1 MRPLRISAISFLNT
15 VPLMWNFEHQ
25 PTDELTSNFEISYT
39 VPSQCARA
47 LHEGTADIGIVPVI
61 TYTTISGLVVI
72 PRVTIAAR
80 GPVRSILLIS
90 KVPIEQ
96 IGTVA
101 VDSSSRTSVGLT
113 QVLLTKFFGG
123 KRPLISMQP
132 NLEPMLARCDAAL
145 IIGDPALL
153 VKTNG
158 LYTYDLAQVWYEHT
172 GKPFVFAVWAVRR
185 QALEEMRPGLPVA
198 EIFQRSRDA
207 GLQPENV
214 ERIACDWSRRLAL
227 SPEDIRSYLT
237 QNIYYD
243 LDEPCLE
250 GLRLFFDYAAECG
263 AAPKAPALSFL

>member
-15 VPLMWNFEHQ
+15 APLMWNFEHQ
-25 PTDELTSNFEISYT
+25 PTAELTSNFEISYT

-61 TYTTISGLVVI
+61 TYTTIPGLVVI

-96 IGTVA
+96 IGSVA

-123 KRPLISMQP
+123 KRPLVSMQP
-132 NLEPMLARCDAAL
+132 DLEPMLARCDAAL

-153 VKTNG
+153 VKTDG
-158 LYTYDLAQVWYEHT
+158 LYSYDLAQIWHERT

-185 QALEEMRPGLPVA
+185 QALEEMRPGLQVA

-207 GLQPENV
+207 GLQPENI
-214 ERIACDWSRRLAL
+214 ERIACDWSQRLGL
-227 SPEDIRSYLT
+227 SPEEIRNYLMR
-237 QNIYYD
+237 NIYYE
-243 LDEPCLE
+243 LDGPCLE

>member
-1 MRPLRISAISFLNT
+1 MRPGKISAISFLNT
-15 VPLMWNFEHQ
+15 APLMWNFEQQ
-25 PTDELTSNFEISYT
+25 PTAELTSNFEISYT

-47 LHEGTADIGIVPVI
+47 LLEGTADIGIVPVI
-61 TYTTISGLVVI
+61 TYTTIPDLVVI

-96 IGTVA
+96 VGRVA
-101 VDSSSRTSVGLT
+101 VDSSSRTSVALT

-123 KRPLISMQP
+123 KRPLVSMQP
-132 NLEPMLARCDAAL
+132 DLKPMLAECDAAL

-153 VKTNG
+153 VDTSG
-158 LYTYDLAQVWYEHT
+158 LYSYDLAQVWAERT

-185 QALEEMRPGLPVA
+185 KALEEMRPGLPVA

-207 GLQPENV
+207 GLDRGTF
-214 ERIACDWSRRLAL
+214 ERIACDWSRRIRL
-227 SPEDIRSYLT
+227 SPEEICSYLT
-237 QNIYYD
+237 RNIYYE

-250 GLRLFFDYAAECG
+250 GLRLYFEYAAECG
-263 AAPKAPALSFL
+263 AAPKAPELRFL

>member
-1 MRPLRISAISFLNT
+1 MRSLRISAISFLNT
-15 VPLMWNFEHQ
+15 APLMWNFEHQ
-25 PTDELTSNFEISYT
+25 PTAELTGNFEISYT

-61 TYTTISGLVVI
+61 TCATIPGLVVI
-72 PRVTIAAR
+72 PRVAIAAR
-80 GPVRSILLIS
+80 GAVRSILLVS

-123 KRPLISMQP
+123 KRPLLSMQP
-132 NLEPMLARCDAAL
+132 DLEPMLAQCDAAL

-153 VKTNG
+153 IKTKG
-158 LYTYDLAQVWYEHT
+158 FYSYDLAQLWFERT

-185 QALEEMRPGLPVA
+185 QALEEMRPGLAVA
-198 EIFQRSRDA
+198 EIFQRSRDR
-207 GLQPENV
+207 GLQTENI
-214 ERIACDWSRRLAL
+214 ERIAGDWSPRLGL
-227 SPEDIRSYLT
+227 SPEEIRSYLT
-237 QNIYYD
+237 RNIYYD

-263 AAPKAPALSFL
+263 AAPTAPALSFL

>member
-15 VPLMWNFEHQ
+15 APLMWNFEHQ
-25 PTDELTSNFEISYT
+25 PTAELTSNFEIAYT
-39 VPSQCARA
+39 VPSQCAKA

-61 TYTTISGLVVI
+61 TYATIPDLVVI
-72 PRVTIAAR
+72 PRITIAAR

-123 KRPLISMQP
+123 KRPQVSMQP
-132 NLEPMLARCDAAL
+132 NLELMLAQCDAAL

-153 VKTNG
+153 VKTDG
-158 LYTYDLAQVWYEHT
+158 LYSYDLAQVWNERT

-207 GLQPENV
+207 GLRPENV
-214 ERIACDWSRRLAL
+214 ERIACDWSRRLGL
-227 SPEDIRSYLT
+227 TPEDIRSYLT
-237 QNIYYD
+237 ENIYYD
-243 LDEPCLE
+243 LDAPCLE
-250 GLRLFFDYAAECG
+250 GLRLFFEYAAECG